1 MVTPMRRPARL
12 QHRADNPPAHAAR
25 PSPGCSHVGRPR
37 PSMCTNGEKRLLQ
50 ACEQVPVRTRSAFSG
65 QLHGRYGLGVAARAT
80 PTPDTCRR
88 SRDGSRAR
96 RGAAELS
103 LIYADRRRVVQAVPA
118 SPGVRSPLEQFL
130 ERLLVLAQLL
140 GCCRRMTSG
149 RSGFPIPCA
158 WKIARTLYISEKPPA
173 CTYRISC
180 ASSALPAASK
190 PPPQPTATSPEH
202 LNFLA
207 AGYSCR
213 KPTLPR
219 PGAGHI
225 DQISM
230 QPLPSF
236 DEPPAVRIGGDA
248 RIIWVEGQ
256 NHGAQRRR

>member
-37 PSMCTNGEKRLLQ
+37 PNMCANGDKRLLQ
-50 ACEQVPVRTRSAFSG
+50 ACEQVPVRARSAFSG

-88 SRDGSRAR
+88 SCGGSRAR

-140 GCCRRMTSG
+140 GCLPAYDEREERLSDSRRLEVEGELAMPPSEGQRLLDHSHSGANHPGGSAGTAPASSRSTTSG
-149 RSGFPIPCA
+149 
-158 WKIARTLYISEKPPA
+158 
-173 CTYRISC
+173 
-180 ASSALPAASK
+180 SSIAAS
-190 PPPQPTATSPEH
+190 A
-202 LNFLA
+202 F
-207 AGYSCR
+207 
-213 KPTLPR
+213 
-219 PGAGHI
+219 
-225 DQISM
+225 
-230 QPLPSF
+230 
-236 DEPPAVRIGGDA
+236 V
-248 RIIWVEGQ
+248 
-256 NHGAQRRR
+256 